1 MMIIKD
7 VVYCREYQNKNGEE
21 KKDYIN
27 VGSLF
32 IKDDGGIS
40 IALKPWIDLSAF
52 ATDGGKVWLRV
63 YDCKEKGK
71 NGVSAATAAS
81 AATSAAPAAQAEQAP
96 QAGKRGSLE
105 NAPAEVQAVAQAMGG
120 PVDLVPQAGF
130 DDDVPF

>member
-1 MMIIKD
+1 MIIKD
-7 VVYCREYQNKNGEE
+7 VVYCRKYQNKNGEE

-52 ATDGGKVWLRV
+52 AKDGGDVWLQV
-63 YDCKEKGK
+63 YDRKEKGK
-71 NGVSAATAAS
+71 KGASAATAAT
-81 AATSAAPAAQAEQAP
+81 AAAPATQAP

-105 NAPAEVQAVAQAMGG
+105 NAPAEVQEVAQAMGG
-120 PVDLVPQAGF
+120 PVDLVPEAGL

>member
-7 VVYCREYQNKNGEE
+7 VVYCRKYQNKNGEE

-32 IKDDGGIS
+32 IKEDGGIS

-52 ATDGGKVWLRV
+52 AKDGGDVWLQV
-63 YDCKEKGK
+63 YDRKEKGK
-71 NGVSAATAAS
+71 KGAS
-81 AATSAAPAAQAEQAP
+81 ATTAAAPAAQAEQAP
-96 QAGKRGSLE
+96 QAPQAGKRGSIE
-105 NAPAEVQAVAQAMGG
+105 NAPAEVQEVAQAMGG
-120 PVDLVPQAGF
+120 PVDLVPEAGF

>member
-7 VVYCREYQNKNGEE
+7 VVYCRKYQNKNGEE

-52 ATDGGKVWLRV
+52 AKDGGDVWLQV
-63 YDCKEKGK
+63 YDRKEKGK
-71 NGVSAATAAS
+71 KGATAATAAT
-81 AATSAAPAAQAEQAP
+81 AAAPAEQAP

-105 NAPAEVQAVAQAMGG
+105 NAPAEVQEVAQAMGG
-120 PVDLVPQAGF
+120 PVDLVPEAGF

>member
-7 VVYCREYQNKNGEE
+7 VVYCRKYQNKNGEE

-52 ATDGGKVWLRV
+52 AKDGGDVWLQV
-63 YDCKEKGK
+63 YDRKEKGK
-71 NGVSAATAAS
+71 KGAPAATAAT
-81 AATSAAPAAQAEQAP
+81 AAAPATQAP

-105 NAPAEVQAVAQAMGG
+105 NAPAEVQEVAQAMGG
-120 PVDLVPQAGF
+120 PVDLVPEAGF

>member
-7 VVYCREYQNKNGEE
+7 VVYCRKYQNKNGEE

-27 VGSLF
+27 VGALF

-52 ATDGGKVWLRV
+52 AKDGGDVWLQV
-63 YDCKEKGK
+63 YDRKEKGK
-71 NGVSAATAAS
+71 KGAT
-81 AATSAAPAAQAEQAP
+81 AATSATAAPAEQAP
-96 QAGKRGSLE
+96 QAGKRGSIE
-105 NAPAEVQAVAQAMGG
+105 NAPAEVQEVAQAMGG
-120 PVDLVPQAGF
+120 QVDLVPEAGF

>member
-7 VVYCREYQNKNGEE
+7 VVYCRKYQNKNGEE

-52 ATDGGKVWLRV
+52 AKDGGEVWLQV
-63 YDCKEKGK
+63 YDRKEKGK
-71 NGVSAATAAS
+71 KGASAATAA
-81 AATSAAPAAQAEQAP
+81 APAAQAP
-96 QAGKRGSLE
+96 QAGKRGNIE
-105 NAPAEVQAVAQAMGG
+105 NAPAEVQEVAQAMGG
-120 PVDLVPQAGF
+120 PVDLVPEAGF

>member
-1 MMIIKD
+1 MIIKD
-7 VVYCREYQNKNGEE
+7 VVYCRKYQNKNGEE

-52 ATDGGKVWLRV
+52 AKDGGDVWLQV
-63 YDCKEKGK
+63 YDRKEKGK
-71 NGVSAATAAS
+71 KGAPAATAA
-81 AATSAAPAAQAEQAP
+81 TAAPAAQAP

-105 NAPAEVQAVAQAMGG
+105 NAPAEVQEVAQAMGG
-120 PVDLVPQAGF
+120 PVDLVPEAGF

>member
-7 VVYCREYQNKNGEE
+7 VVYCRKYQNKNGEE

-52 ATDGGKVWLRV
+52 AKDGGNVWLQV
-63 YDCKEKGK
+63 YDRKEKGK
-71 NGVSAATAAS
+71 KGAPAT
-81 AATSAAPAAQAEQAP
+81 TSAAPAAQAEQAP

-105 NAPAEVQAVAQAMGG
+105 NAPAEVQEVAQAMGG
-120 PVDLVPQAGF
+120 PVDLVPEAGF

>member
-1 MMIIKD
+1 MIIKD
-7 VVYCREYQNKNGEE
+7 VVYCRKYQNKNGEE

-52 ATDGGKVWLRV
+52 AKDGWDVWLQV
-63 YDCKEKGK
+63 YDRKEKGK
-71 NGVSAATAAS
+71 KGATAATAA
-81 AATSAAPAAQAEQAP
+81 APATQAP

-105 NAPAEVQAVAQAMGG
+105 NAPAEVQEVAQAMGG
-120 PVDLVPQAGF
+120 PVDLVPEAGF

>member
-7 VVYCREYQNKNGEE
+7 VVYCRKYQNKNGEE

-32 IKDDGGIS
+32 IKDDGRIS
-40 IALKPWIDLSAF
+40 VALKPWIDLSAF
-52 ATDGGKVWLRV
+52 AKDGGDVWSQV
-63 YDCKEKGK
+63 YDRKEKGK
-71 NGVSAATAAS
+71 KGASAATAA
-81 AATSAAPAAQAEQAP
+81 APAEQAP

-105 NAPAEVQAVAQAMGG
+105 NAPAEVQEVAQAMGG
-120 PVDLVPQAGF
+120 PVDLVPEAGF

>member
-1 MMIIKD
+1 MIIKD
-7 VVYCREYQNKNGEE
+7 VVYCRKYQNKNGEE

-52 ATDGGKVWLRV
+52 AKDGGDVWLQV
-63 YDCKEKGK
+63 YDRKEKGK
-71 NGVSAATAAS
+71 KGAT
-81 AATSAAPAAQAEQAP
+81 AAPAAAPAAQAP
-96 QAGKRGSLE
+96 QAGKRGNIE
-105 NAPAEVQAVAQAMGG
+105 NAPAEVQEVAQAMGG
-120 PVDLVPQAGF
+120 PVDLVPEAGF

>member
-7 VVYCREYQNKNGEE
+7 VVYCRKYQNKNGEE

-52 ATDGGKVWLRV
+52 AKDGGDVWLQV
-63 YDCKEKGK
+63 YDRKEKGK
-71 NGVSAATAAS
+71 KGATAATAAT
-81 AATSAAPAAQAEQAP
+81 AAAPAAQAP

-105 NAPAEVQAVAQAMGG
+105 NAPAEVQEVAQAMGG
-120 PVDLVPQAGF
+120 PVDLVPEAGF

>member
-7 VVYCREYQNKNGEE
+7 VVYCRKYQNKNGEE

-52 ATDGGKVWLRV
+52 AKDGGDVWLQV
-63 YDCKEKGK
+63 YDRKEKGK
-71 NGVSAATAAS
+71 KGDTAATAAT
-81 AATSAAPAAQAEQAP
+81 AAAPAAQAP
-96 QAGKRGSLE
+96 QAGKRGNIE
-105 NAPAEVQAVAQAMGG
+105 NAPAEVQEVAQAMGG
-120 PVDLVPQAGF
+120 PVDLVPEAGF

>member
-7 VVYCREYQNKNGEE
+7 VVYCRKYQNKNGEE

-52 ATDGGKVWLRV
+52 AKDGGEVWLQV
-63 YDCKEKGK
+63 YDRKEKGK
-71 NGVSAATAAS
+71 KGAS
-81 AATSAAPAAQAEQAP
+81 AATSAAAAAPAAQAP
-96 QAGKRGSLE
+96 QAGKRGNLE
-105 NAPAEVQAVAQAMGG
+105 NAPAEVQEVAQAMGG
-120 PVDLVPQAGF
+120 PVDLVPEAGF

>member
-1 MMIIKD
+1 MIIKD
-7 VVYCREYQNKNGEE
+7 VVYCRKYQNKNGEE

-52 ATDGGKVWLRV
+52 AKDGGDVWLQV
-63 YDCKEKGK
+63 YDRKEKGK
-71 NGVSAATAAS
+71 KGATAATAA
-81 AATSAAPAAQAEQAP
+81 APATKAE

-105 NAPAEVQAVAQAMGG
+105 NAPAEVQEVAQAMGG
-120 PVDLVPQAGF
+120 PVDLVSEAGF

>member
-7 VVYCREYQNKNGEE
+7 VVYCRKYQNKNGEE

-27 VGSLF
+27 VGALF

-40 IALKPWIDLSAF
+40 ISLKPWIDLSAF
-52 ATDGGKVWLRV
+52 AKDGGDVWLQV
-63 YDCKEKGK
+63 YDRKEKGK
-71 NGVSAATAAS
+71 KGATAATAAT
-81 AATSAAPAAQAEQAP
+81 AAAPAAQAP

-105 NAPAEVQAVAQAMGG
+105 NAPAEVQEVAQAMGG
-120 PVDLVPQAGF
+120 PVDLVPEAGF

>member
-7 VVYCREYQNKNGEE
+7 VVYCRKYQNKNGKE

-52 ATDGGKVWLRV
+52 AKDGGDVWLQV
-63 YDCKEKGK
+63 YDRKEKGK
-71 NGVSAATAAS
+71 KGATAATAAT
-81 AATSAAPAAQAEQAP
+81 AAAPAEQAP

-105 NAPAEVQAVAQAMGG
+105 NAPAEVQEVAQAMGG
-120 PVDLVPQAGF
+120 PVDLVPEAGF

>member
-7 VVYCREYQNKNGEE
+7 VVYCRKYQNKNGEE

-52 ATDGGKVWLRV
+52 AKDGGNVWLQV
-63 YDCKEKGK
+63 YDRKEKGK
-71 NGVSAATAAS
+71 KGNTAATAA
-81 AATSAAPAAQAEQAP
+81 APALAAQADQS
-96 QAGKRGSLE
+96 GKRGSLE
-105 NAPAEVQAVAQAMGG
+105 NAPAEVQEVAQAMGG
-120 PVDLVPQAGF
+120 PVDLVSGPEAGF

>member
-7 VVYCREYQNKNGEE
+7 VVYCRKYQNKNGEE
-21 KKDYIN
+21 KKDYIY

-52 ATDGGKVWLRV
+52 AKDGGDVWLQV
-63 YDCKEKGK
+63 YDRKEKGK
-71 NGVSAATAAS
+71 KGATAATAA
-81 AATSAAPAAQAEQAP
+81 PAP
-96 QAGKRGSLE
+96 QADQSGKRGSLE
-105 NAPAEVQAVAQAMGG
+105 NAPAEVQEEAQAMGG
-120 PVDLVPQAGF
+120 PVDLVPEAGF

>member
-1 MMIIKD
+1 MIIKD
-7 VVYCREYQNKNGEE
+7 VVYCRKYQNKNGEE

-52 ATDGGKVWLRV
+52 AKDGGDVWLQV
-63 YDCKEKGK
+63 YDRKEKGK
-71 NGVSAATAAS
+71 KGASAATAAT
-81 AATSAAPAAQAEQAP
+81 ATAAAPAPQAAQAA

-105 NAPAEVQAVAQAMGG
+105 NAPAEVQEVAQAMGG
-120 PVDLVPQAGF
+120 PVDLVPEAGF

>member
-1 MMIIKD
+1 MIIKD
-7 VVYCREYQNKNGEE
+7 VVYCRKYQNKNGEE

-52 ATDGGKVWLRV
+52 AKDGWDVWLQG
-63 YDCKEKGK
+63 YDRKEKGK
-71 NGVSAATAAS
+71 KGATAATAAT
-81 AATSAAPAAQAEQAP
+81 ATAAAPAPQAAQAP

-120 PVDLVPQAGF
+120 PVDLVPEAGF

>member
-7 VVYCREYQNKNGEE
+7 VVYCRKYQNKNGEE

-27 VGSLF
+27 VGALF

-52 ATDGGKVWLRV
+52 AKDGWDVWLQV
-63 YDCKEKGK
+63 YDRKEKGK
-71 NGVSAATAAS
+71 KGATAATAAT
-81 AATSAAPAAQAEQAP
+81 AAAPATQAE
-96 QAGKRGSLE
+96 QAGKRGNIE
-105 NAPAEVQAVAQAMGG
+105 NAPAEVQEVAQAMGG
-120 PVDLVPQAGF
+120 PVDLVPEAGF

>member
-7 VVYCREYQNKNGEE
+7 VVYCRKYQNKNGEE

-40 IALKPWIDLSAF
+40 IALKPWIDLQAF
-52 ATDGGKVWLRV
+52 AKDGGEVWLQV
-63 YDCKEKGK
+63 YDRKEKGK
-71 NGVSAATAAS
+71 KGAS
-81 AATSAAPAAQAEQAP
+81 
-96 QAGKRGSLE
+96 
-105 NAPAEVQAVAQAMGG
+105 AEVQEVAQAMGG
-120 PVDLVPQAGF
+120 PVDLVPEAGF

>member
-7 VVYCREYQNKNGEE
+7 VVYCRKYQNKNGEE

-40 IALKPWIDLSAF
+40 IALKTWIDLSAF
-52 ATDGGKVWLRV
+52 AKDGGEVWLQV
-63 YDCKEKGK
+63 YDRKEKGK
-71 NGVSAATAAS
+71 KGATAATAA
-81 AATSAAPAAQAEQAP
+81 APATQAE
-96 QAGKRGSLE
+96 QAGKRGNIE
-105 NAPAEVQAVAQAMGG
+105 NAPAEVQEVAQAMGG
-120 PVDLVPQAGF
+120 PVDLVPEAGF

>member
-1 MMIIKD
+1 MIIKD
-7 VVYCREYQNKNGEE
+7 VVYCRKYQNKNGEE

-52 ATDGGKVWLRV
+52 AKDGGDVWLQV
-63 YDCKEKGK
+63 YDRKEKGK
-71 NGVSAATAAS
+71 KGATAATAPTA
-81 AATSAAPAAQAEQAP
+81 AAPAPQAE

-105 NAPAEVQAVAQAMGG
+105 NAPAEVQEVAQAMGG
-120 PVDLVPQAGF
+120 PVDLVPEAGF

>member
-7 VVYCREYQNKNGEE
+7 VVYCRKYQNKNGEE

-52 ATDGGKVWLRV
+52 AKEGGEVWLQV
-63 YDCKEKGK
+63 YDRKEKGK
-71 NGVSAATAAS
+71 KGAS
-81 AATSAAPAAQAEQAP
+81 AATSAAPAGQAP
-96 QAGKRGSLE
+96 QSGKRGSLE
-105 NAPAEVQAVAQAMGG
+105 NAPAEVQEVAQAMGG
-120 PVDLVPQAGF
+120 PVDLVPEAGF